1 VDIGVPDGSQGAM
14 FSPVPIDLTQYPPEA
29 VACNLKKNK
38 MLYLIHWNIEYFSN
52 IAVKTLVKTRVS
64 GKVEP
69 KAELPQIAEATVD
82 LEKSI
87 TYVLQYVE
95 DVLADKVAPDNSIG
109 RNLLKLVQAV
119 PKMSREDLDN
129 MMSANIKDLLM
140 GMYLSQLTR
149 VQTQLNEKLLMTS
162 PNVINQN
169 NI

>member
-1 VDIGVPDGSQGAM
+1 
-14 FSPVPIDLTQYPPEA
+14 
-29 VACNLKKNK
+29 
-38 MLYLIHWNIEYFSN
+38 MLYLIHLNIEYFSN